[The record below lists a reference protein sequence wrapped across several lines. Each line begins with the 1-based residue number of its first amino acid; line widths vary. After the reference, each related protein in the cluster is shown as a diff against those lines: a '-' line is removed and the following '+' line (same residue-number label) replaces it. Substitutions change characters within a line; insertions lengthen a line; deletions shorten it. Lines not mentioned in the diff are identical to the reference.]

1 MKKISKKILSFVLSF
16 VMILTMGMSGVV
28 TESAKAAD
36 STTTVSLVYR
46 GGASNY
52 VQVNTDMPTTLTDG
66 LVARADTS
74 GCDFKQEGT
83 INVHQVNLNV
93 TDEPKVVLTFLF
105 SGTLSVNDTIVW
117 KKGTVF
123 SFADTKYTL
132 DADYTFTW
140 DGSAWSA
147 RKDCIMDM
155 KYRGGNDTYLQTDH
169 TLPDGLEFEREKS
182 TLDYESSTKVP
193 KDRIS
198 FPTST
203 IMSIN
208 FGGDYTYK
216 AEDTFI
222 WKAGSTF
229 AFSIKNSITNQ
240 YVYYTLQNTWVFT
253 YTDAGWKTKVEVAVE
268 SVGGENYY
276 LQPILNISSTDNG
289 DTLSHTFNE
298 DGGTLNNNG
307 IASYNRN
314 GQALLSVNL
323 KKTATVGDTYVWNKG
338 STCIISGL
346 ECYFADTFVFTYTAD
361 GWKVEK
367 KVPEKT
373 FSFVSCAGATNYLQ
387 IYTDIPVNSECAE
400 FDIQRIGTKQDD
412 GITVFRENQPT
423 QLLSFNYG
431 NHPCSK
437 GDTLKIKKGSTMKL
451 QDGSVYVL
459 RENWMFIFDG
469 SAWSSAKETDIT
481 GIHSGAAGYLQPKLN
496 APAPTADGGTVVVKP
511 DETGSDIFSASMS
524 SHPVNG
530 NALISIN
537 FATAATSGK
546 HYIWNADSIVKV
558 ESTQYYLDA
567 TYVFTYLDGQWQFY
581 KGAFGDI
588 NEDGKINSCDLVKIK
603 RLLND
608 SATYNIRYDLATDK
622 KISDLD
628 VKRERYILV
637 GADWNKVEQS
647 KELLLAENKFNG
659 GGEFI
664 TFADCP
670 PDPTDESKMDDYTAL
685 GFNTSLIAVND
696 FNTNQKYVT
705 MDVQDA
711 GYQLSSDEQE
721 LVITELKG
729 YETGF
734 IQLKTNLPTGTDL
747 GTFLDDPGQS
757 AHDIKREGKRPS
769 WYGYSGELLTL
780 YYYEGNKLIDGDTV
794 TLKAGTKLI
803 VDTVNY
809 VLTKD
814 YTFKFLTYYH
824 DAIDTLKSLKLHAWL
839 RNDSNATNYMTKDA
853 LDLIAPYI
861 SDVDGVYFTDEPYM
875 DAEKMSASNAQN
887 KEEAQENLFTFDTI
901 NEVIKGEQFKT
912 LFGSKYFHV
921 NHAGVTSFN
930 KYCKVP
936 ISDWQYGNYKTYMTT
951 YGNGVQQSLGA
962 SAQKTTLGFDHY
974 PFGYQTF
981 KTSGFGSSKKLV
993 VDKFVQEGISP
1004 YYLIT
1009 LLIPANIAKQEGYP
1023 TSVAI
1028 QTFLNTANESK
1039 KRGIVS
1045 QAEITTQLYATMACG
1060 VDMYEYYLYNS
1071 IPAEKQYGMI
1081 DTDGK
1086 KTDLYTFVMNANK
1099 EALPFADVLKTF
1111 TWQGAEFLSG
1121 ATSNNKE
1128 ALEKV
1133 QNSNLS
1139 LLLDNNTDGVLTT
1152 TGSSATNDVLIG
1164 YYTKD
1169 GQDAYMLANYNDPTY
1184 VTNSNS
1190 VTLNFGDCNYAR
1202 VYTGTADGLTSE
1214 IVSLN
1219 NGSYTFNLQPG
1230 GGCFVIP
1237 VNAAS

>member
-36 STTTVSLVYR
+36 SANTVSLVYR

-66 LVARADTS
+66 LVARADTP

-83 INVHQVNLNV
+83 LNVNQVNLNV

-105 SGTLSVNDTIVW
+105 SGTLSANDTIVW

-140 DGSAWSA
+140 DGSAWNA
-147 RKDCIMDM
+147 RKDCILDM
-155 KYRGGNDTYLQTDH
+155 TLHGGASTYLQTRH
-169 TLPDGLEFEREKS
+169 TLPEGLTFDNAKS
-182 TLDYESSTKVP
+182 TLDYESSTNVP
-193 KDRIS
+193 KERIS
-198 FPTST
+198 FPASN

-208 FGGDYTYK
+208 FSSDHTC
-216 AEDTFI
+216 AEGDTFT
-222 WKAGSTF
+222 WKAGSAF
-229 AFSIKNSITNQ
+229 AFSMTNQ

-253 YTDAGWKTKVEVAVE
+253 FTNNSWKTKVEVAVE

-289 DTLSHTFNE
+289 VTLSHTFNE

-307 IASYNRN
+307 IASFNRN

-323 KKTATVGDTYVWNKG
+323 KKSATVGDTYVWNKG
-338 STCIISGL
+338 STCVISGL
-346 ECYFADTFVFTYTAD
+346 ECYFADTFVFTYTAN

-373 FSFVSCAGATNYLQ
+373 FSFESCVGAPEYLQ
-387 IYTDIPVNSECAE
+387 IRTDIPVDSECAE

-431 NHPCSK
+431 NHHCSK

-603 RLLND
+603 KLLND
-608 SATYNIRYDLATDK
+608 SAAYNIRYDLVTDK
-622 KISDLD
+622 KISGLD

-637 GADWNKVEQS
+637 GADWSTVAQS
-647 KELLLAENKFNG
+647 KEVLLAENKFNG

-664 TFADCP
+664 TFADRP
-670 PDPTDESKMDDYTAL
+670 ADPTDQEKIKEYKAV
-685 GFNTSLIAVND
+685 GFNTSLVTGEYGNYSDSYATGASGEKTYILQSGEQSLELTV
-696 FNTNQKYVT
+696 KYTSGSMFQV
-705 MDVQDA
+705 A
-711 GYQLSSDEQE
+711 
-721 LVITELKG
+721 
-729 YETGF
+729 
-734 IQLKTNLPTGTDL
+734 TNLPADGTYGDFSPTEKSEFEYVAHV
-747 GTFLDDPGQS
+747 GTL
-757 AHDIKREGKRPS
+757 
-769 WYGYSGELLTL
+769 WYFQFQNMDGTVYLNPIYINTVLKDGESFT
-780 YYYEGNKLIDGDTV
+780 YKAGSKFQVGDTWYA
-794 TLKAGTKLI
+794 LEA
-803 VDTVNY
+803 
-809 VLTKD
+809 D
-814 YTFKFLTYYH
+814 YTVTF
-824 DAIDTLKSLKLHAWL
+824 
-839 RNDSNATNYMTKDA
+839 RNDYQAGVKNLDAEGLNVWIRNTGNNADYFTESRLALLQPYKD
-853 LDLIAPYI
+853 II
-861 SDVDGVYFTDEPYM
+861 DGVYMNDEPFETEALYTYSK
-875 DAEKMSASNAQN
+875 EKFNAD
-887 KEEAQENLFTFDTI
+887 EVTESFDTL
-901 NEVIKGEQFKT
+901 GGTSAT
-912 LFGSKYFHV
+912 LFNENFANKYFHV
-921 NHAGVTSFN
+921 NHVPVTSYNHYGESQNLSAYDATKYNTFFN
-930 KYCKVP
+930 NYVNNVLNKVTT
-936 ISDWQYGNYKTYMTT
+936 SDEKKTI
-951 YGNGVQQSLGA
+951 
-962 SAQKTTLGFDHY
+962 GFDNY
-974 PFGYQTF
+974 PFGYSSTN
-981 KTSGFGSSKKLV
+981 KILWWTSE
-993 VDKFVQEGISP
+993 KFNTTGIEP
-1004 YYLIT
+1004 TYLLN
-1009 LLIPANIAKQEGYP
+1009 LLIPAQVAKKEGNTY
-1023 TSVAI
+1023 SVCI
-1028 QTFLNTANESK
+1028 QTYDKITKNNETRVVDTK
-1039 KRGIVS
+1039 E
-1045 QAEITTQLYATMACG
+1045 EITMQIYAAMACG
-1060 VDMYEYYLYNS
+1060 ADMLEYFLYNTL
-1071 IPAEKQYGMI
+1071 PASANSTAMPGMI
-1081 DTDGK
+1081 AEDGSK
-1086 KTDLYTFVMNANK
+1086 RPVYTATMNANK
-1099 EALPFADVLKTF
+1099 EALPFADVVKTF
-1111 TWQGAEFLSG
+1111 TWEGAEFFSG
-1121 ATSNNKE
+1121 TSNKNSDGKN
-1128 ALEKV
+1128 LV
-1133 QNSNLS
+1133 NNSSLNLVLSNSN
-1139 LLLDNNTDGVLTT
+1139 DGVLN
-1152 TGSSATNDVLIG
+1152 SASATDDVLVG

-1169 GQDAYMLANYNDPTY
+1169 AQDAYMLANFNDPKQ

-1219 NGSYTFNLQPG
+1219 NGSYTFTLQPG